1 MASTYSTNLKIE
13 LIATGEQAG
22 TWGTTTNG
30 NLGTALEQAIV
41 GYGNPIFTSDADLT
55 ITLTDSNASQIA
67 RSFALNVT
75 SSGSLTAT
83 RNLIVP
89 TIQKTYLI
97 YNATTGGQSIVVKTS
112 AGTGVTVPNGART
125 LVYVDGT
132 NVVSSVSNLPTLT
145 LNTALAA
152 TSGGTGQSSYAIGDL
167 LYASTSTA
175 LSKLA
180 DVATGNALI
189 SGGIGVAPA
198 WGKIDLTTHVSGT
211 LPVANGGTGD
221 TTYTNGQLLIGN
233 TTGNTLT
240 KATLT
245 AGTGI
250 TITNGTGS
258 ITVAAPNALG
268 GTVTSVSGTGT
279 VNGITLTGTVTSSG
293 SLTLGGTL
301 SGVSLTTQVTG
312 TLPVANGGSGATTLT
327 GVLKGNGTSA
337 FTASN
342 VNLASEVTGTLPIAN
357 GGTGTT
363 STTYCNLTTNVT
375 GTLPV
380 ANGGTGSTS
389 TTYCSLTTNVTGTLP
404 VANGG
409 TGVTSS
415 TGTGS
420 VVLSTSPTL
429 TTPNL
434 GTPSAVTL
442 TNATGLPLT
451 TGVTGTLPVA
461 NGGTGSTA
469 TAYCS
474 LTTNVTGTLPVANG
488 GTGVTSSTGS
498 GSVVLSTSP
507 ALTTPNLGT
516 PSAAT
521 LTNATGL
528 PLTTGVT
535 GTLPVANGGTGA
547 ATLTANNVL
556 LGNGTSAVQ
565 AVAPGASGNVLTSN
579 GTTWSSAAGVSSVN
593 GQTGAVSTTTHLGI
607 GAVQVL
613 YNFSNTSVASG
624 STAIP
629 AANLGYATTSPTS
642 GNPFASAV
650 VRTGDVTV
658 PGASDVPS
666 NYPSTAAVSGTWRSM
681 SWCGAR
687 NYDGCN
693 TTAGSGLFVRTA

>member
-67 RSFALNVT
+67 RAFALNVT
-75 SSGSLTAT
+75 SGVSLTTT

-89 TIQKTYLI
+89 TIQKPYLI
-97 YNATTGGQSIVVKTS
+97 YNATTGSQSIIVKTS

-198 WGKIDLTTHVSGT
+198 WGKIGLTTHVSGT

-258 ITVAAPNALG
+258 ITIAGNT
-268 GTVTSVSGTGT
+268 GTVASVSGTGT
-279 VNGITLTGTVTSSG
+279 VNGITLSGTVTSSG
-293 SLTLGGTL
+293 SLTLGGAL
-301 SGVSLTTQVTG
+301 SGVSLTTQ
-312 TLPVANGGSGATTLT
+312 
-327 GVLKGNGTSA
+327 
-337 FTASN
+337 
-342 VNLASEVTGTLPIAN
+342 
-357 GGTGTT
+357 
-363 STTYCNLTTNVT
+363 
-375 GTLPV
+375 
-380 ANGGTGSTS
+380 
-389 TTYCSLTTNVTGTLP
+389 VTGTLP

-556 LGNGTSAVQ
+556 LGNGTSSPQ
-565 AVAPGASGNVLTSN
+565 TVAPSTSGNVLTSN
-579 GTTWSSAAGVSSVN
+579 GTTWASSAPGQLQYALYTSGTATWTAPTGVTRIKVICIGGGGGGGIGATSGPCCCSFSNGGNGGYGGIAVGIYTVVPGTGYVVTVGAG
-593 GQTGAVSTTTHLGI
+593 GAGSTTTNGSPGATSSLGSLLSATGGGGGVAL
-607 GAVQVL
+607 GADGA
-613 YNFSNTSVASG
+613 NGAGASG
-624 STAIP
+624 VTGNGSVIGGAGGSFTGALSRASGASLTA
-629 AANLGYATTSPTS
+629 ATAWT
-642 GNPFASAV
+642 AV
-650 VRTGDVTV
+650 LNRV
-658 PGASDVPS
+658 PGARGEGQSSSPDQAS
-666 NYPSTAAVSGTWRSM
+666 GGTGGAVYIEYIG
-681 SWCGAR
+681 
-687 NYDGCN
+687 
-693 TTAGSGLFVRTA
+693 

>member
-30 NLGTALEQAIV
+30 NLGTAVEQAIV
-41 GYGNPIFTSDADLT
+41 GYGNPNFTTDADLT

-67 RSFALNVT
+67 RAFALT
-75 SSGSLTAT
+75 GS
-83 RNLIVP
+83 
-89 TIQKTYLI
+89 
-97 YNATTGGQSIVVKTS
+97 QSIIVKTS

-198 WGKIDLTTHVSGT
+198 WGKIGLTTHVSGT

-258 ITVAAPNALG
+258 ITIAGNT
-268 GTVTSVSGTGT
+268 GTVASVSGTGT
-279 VNGITLTGTVTSSG
+279 VNGITLSGTVTSSG
-293 SLTLGGTL
+293 SLTLGGAL
-301 SGVSLTTQVTG
+301 SGVSLTTQ
-312 TLPVANGGSGATTLT
+312 
-327 GVLKGNGTSA
+327 
-337 FTASN
+337 
-342 VNLASEVTGTLPIAN
+342 
-357 GGTGTT
+357 
-363 STTYCNLTTNVT
+363 
-375 GTLPV
+375 
-380 ANGGTGSTS
+380 
-389 TTYCSLTTNVTGTLP
+389 VTGTLP

-556 LGNGTSAVQ
+556 LGNGTSSPQ
-565 AVAPGASGNVLTSN
+565 TVAPSTSGNVLTSN
-579 GTTWSSAAGVSSVN
+579 GTTWASSAPGQLQYALYTSGTATWTAPTGVTRIKVICIGGGGGGGIGATSGPCCCSFSNGGNGGYGGIAVGIYTVVPGTGYVVTVGAG
-593 GQTGAVSTTTHLGI
+593 GAGSTTTNGSPGATSSLGSLLSATGGGGGVAL
-607 GAVQVL
+607 GADGA
-613 YNFSNTSVASG
+613 NGAGASG
-624 STAIP
+624 VTGNGSVIGGAGGSFTGALSRASGASLTA
-629 AANLGYATTSPTS
+629 ATAWT
-642 GNPFASAV
+642 AV
-650 VRTGDVTV
+650 LNRV
-658 PGASDVPS
+658 PGARGEGQSSSPDQAS
-666 NYPSTAAVSGTWRSM
+666 GGTGGAVYIEYIG
-681 SWCGAR
+681 
-687 NYDGCN
+687 
-693 TTAGSGLFVRTA
+693 

>member
-30 NLGTALEQAIV
+30 NLGTAVEQAIV
-41 GYGNPIFTSDADLT
+41 GYGNPNFTTDADLT

-67 RSFALNVT
+67 RAFALNVT
-75 SSGSLTAT
+75 SGVSLTTT

-89 TIQKTYLI
+89 TIQKPYLI
-97 YNATTGGQSIVVKTS
+97 YNATTGSQSIIVKTS

-198 WGKIDLTTHVSGT
+198 WGKIGLTTHVSGT

-258 ITVAAPNALG
+258 ITIAGNT
-268 GTVTSVSGTGT
+268 GTVASVSGTGT
-279 VNGITLTGTVTSSG
+279 VNGITLSGTVTSSG
-293 SLTLGGTL
+293 SLTLGGAL
-301 SGVSLTTQVTG
+301 SGVSLTTQ
-312 TLPVANGGSGATTLT
+312 
-327 GVLKGNGTSA
+327 
-337 FTASN
+337 
-342 VNLASEVTGTLPIAN
+342 
-357 GGTGTT
+357 
-363 STTYCNLTTNVT
+363 
-375 GTLPV
+375 
-380 ANGGTGSTS
+380 
-389 TTYCSLTTNVTGTLP
+389 VTGTLP

-556 LGNGTSAVQ
+556 LGNGTSSPQ
-565 AVAPGASGNVLTSN
+565 TVAPSTSGNVLTSN
-579 GTTWSSAAGVSSVN
+579 GTTWASSAPGQLQYALYTSGTATWTAPTGVTRIKVICIGGGGGGGIGATSGPCCCSFSNGGNGGYGGIAVGIYTVVPGTGYVVTVGAG
-593 GQTGAVSTTTHLGI
+593 GAGSTTTNGSPGATSSLGSLLSATGGGGGVAL
-607 GAVQVL
+607 GADGA
-613 YNFSNTSVASG
+613 NGAGASG
-624 STAIP
+624 VTGNGSVIGGAGGSFTGALSRASGASLTA
-629 AANLGYATTSPTS
+629 ATAWT
-642 GNPFASAV
+642 AV
-650 VRTGDVTV
+650 LNRV
-658 PGASDVPS
+658 PGARGEGQSSSPDQAS
-666 NYPSTAAVSGTWRSM
+666 GGTGGAVYIEYIG
-681 SWCGAR
+681 
-687 NYDGCN
+687 
-693 TTAGSGLFVRTA
+693 

>member
-30 NLGTALEQAIV
+30 NLGTAVEQAIV
-41 GYGNPIFTSDADLT
+41 GYGNPNFTTDADLT

-67 RSFALNVT
+67 RAFALNVT
-75 SSGSLTAT
+75 SGVSLTTT

-89 TIQKTYLI
+89 TIQKPYLI
-97 YNATTGGQSIVVKTS
+97 YNATTGSQSIIVKTS

-198 WGKIDLTTHVSGT
+198 WGKIGLTTHVSGT

-258 ITVAAPNALG
+258 ITIAGNT
-268 GTVTSVSGTGT
+268 GTVASVSGTGT
-279 VNGITLTGTVTSSG
+279 VNGITLSGTVTSSG
-293 SLTLGGTL
+293 SLTLGGAL
-301 SGVSLTTQVTG
+301 SGVSLTTQ
-312 TLPVANGGSGATTLT
+312 
-327 GVLKGNGTSA
+327 
-337 FTASN
+337 
-342 VNLASEVTGTLPIAN
+342 
-357 GGTGTT
+357 
-363 STTYCNLTTNVT
+363 
-375 GTLPV
+375 
-380 ANGGTGSTS
+380 
-389 TTYCSLTTNVTGTLP
+389 VTGTLP

-556 LGNGTSAVQ
+556 LGNGTSSPQ
-565 AVAPGASGNVLTSN
+565 TVAPSTSGNVLTSN
-579 GTTWSSAAGVSSVN
+579 GTTWASSAPGQLQYALYTSGTATWTAPTGVTRIKVICIGGGGGGGIGATSGPCCCSFSNGGNGGYGGIAVGIYTVVPGTGYVVTVGAG
-593 GQTGAVSTTTHLGI
+593 GAGSTTTTGSPGATSSLGSLLSATGGGGGVAL
-607 GAVQVL
+607 GADGA
-613 YNFSNTSVASG
+613 NGAGASG
-624 STAIP
+624 VTGNGSVIGGAGGSFTGALSRASGASLTA
-629 AANLGYATTSPTS
+629 ATAWT
-642 GNPFASAV
+642 AV
-650 VRTGDVTV
+650 LNRV
-658 PGASDVPS
+658 PGARGEGQSSSPDQAS
-666 NYPSTAAVSGTWRSM
+666 GGTGGAVYIEYIG
-681 SWCGAR
+681 
-687 NYDGCN
+687 
-693 TTAGSGLFVRTA
+693 

>member
-1 MASTYSTNLKIE
+1 
-13 LIATGEQAG
+13 
-22 TWGTTTNG
+22 
-30 NLGTALEQAIV
+30 
-41 GYGNPIFTSDADLT
+41 
-55 ITLTDSNASQIA
+55 
-67 RSFALNVT
+67 
-75 SSGSLTAT
+75 
-83 RNLIVP
+83 LIVP
-89 TIQKTYLI
+89 TIQKPYLI
-97 YNATTGGQSIVVKTS
+97 YNATTGSQSIIVKTS

-198 WGKIDLTTHVSGT
+198 WGKIGLTTHVSGT

-258 ITVAAPNALG
+258 ITIAGNT
-268 GTVTSVSGTGT
+268 GTVASVSGTGT
-279 VNGITLTGTVTSSG
+279 VNGITLSGTVTSSG
-293 SLTLGGTL
+293 SLTLGGAL
-301 SGVSLTTQVTG
+301 SGVSLTTQ
-312 TLPVANGGSGATTLT
+312 
-327 GVLKGNGTSA
+327 
-337 FTASN
+337 
-342 VNLASEVTGTLPIAN
+342 
-357 GGTGTT
+357 
-363 STTYCNLTTNVT
+363 
-375 GTLPV
+375 
-380 ANGGTGSTS
+380 
-389 TTYCSLTTNVTGTLP
+389 VTGTLP

-556 LGNGTSAVQ
+556 LGNGTSSPQ
-565 AVAPGASGNVLTSN
+565 TVAPSTSGNVLTSN
-579 GTTWSSAAGVSSVN
+579 GTTWASSAPGQLQYALYTSGTATWTAPTGVTRIKVICIGGGGGGGIGATSGPCCCSFSNGGNGGYGGIAVGIYTVVPGTGYVVTVGAG
-593 GQTGAVSTTTHLGI
+593 GAGSTTTNGSPGATSSLGSLLSATGGGGGVAL
-607 GAVQVL
+607 GADGA
-613 YNFSNTSVASG
+613 NGAGASG
-624 STAIP
+624 VTGNGSVIGGAGGSFTGALSRASGASLTA
-629 AANLGYATTSPTS
+629 ATAWT
-642 GNPFASAV
+642 AV
-650 VRTGDVTV
+650 LNRV
-658 PGASDVPS
+658 PGARGEGQSSSPDQAS
-666 NYPSTAAVSGTWRSM
+666 GGTGGAVYIEYIG
-681 SWCGAR
+681 
-687 NYDGCN
+687 
-693 TTAGSGLFVRTA
+693 